1 MRYLHL
7 QETAASE
14 VGAGFWASVSVWSAW
29 FGRQADE
36 LTSLLF
42 ATPCD
47 ASVSASVSVLVRQDE
62 EKDATVTSS
71 LPLPIAGAAGCLA
84 SPLEEGK
91 GHSIASS
98 LLSVRCAAA

>member
-1 MRYLHL
+1 MPFQAPLLVRYLHL

-47 ASVSASVSVLVRQDE
+47 ASVSASVSVLV
-62 EKDATVTSS
+62 
-71 LPLPIAGAAGCLA
+71 
-84 SPLEEGK
+84 
-91 GHSIASS
+91 S
-98 LLSVRCAAA
+98 LLGKTKKRMLR